1 MNWFYLSLKY
11 FTQEQREYLVSI
23 LTSITNTYN
32 QCPDEEQNMIMYLFS
47 KLSGYTVEE
56 RNTVYDFV
64 LRRLLFNCFA
74 LLYEVNKGESFNV
87 AITKD
92 DNDDWTPYII
102 TIRDDDTGLLLSSGI
117 DNATNAGVQYILLDN
132 YSLPSGK
139 FHKLRISLELSTD
152 GVANGD
158 VFTTIGHIYLLTS
171 KDVDVNG

>member
-32 QCPDEEQNMIMYLFS
+32 QCPDEEQNMIVYLFS
-47 KLSGYTVEE
+47 KLSGYDTEE
-56 RNTVYDFV
+56 RDTVYDFV

-102 TIRDDDTGLLLSSGI
+102 TVRDDDTGLLLSSGI
-117 DNATNAGVQYILLDN
+117 DYATNEGAQYILLDN
-132 YSLPSGK
+132 YSLSSGK
-139 FHKLRISLELSTD
+139 FHKLRISLESITN

-158 VFTTIGHIYLLTS
+158 VFSTIGHIYLLTS
-171 KDVDVNG
+171 KNVDINE